1 MDLFILFAN
10 DYTLTRDIV
19 LHSKSSS
26 SFHQRFGNMQKAT
39 TLSILT
45 LNINVSICA
54 YSIKK
59 NQPPNPSY
67 RFVNDKCGVNLVGPF
82 LQVFHAPLGLGVDTR
97 HLVEQQGGRVVI
109 HKHVV

>member
-10 DYTLTRDIV
+10 DYTLTRDI
-19 LHSKSSS
+19 
-26 SFHQRFGNMQKAT
+26 GNMQKAT

-59 NQPPNPSY
+59 NTQPPNPSY

-97 HLVEQQGGRVVI
+97 HLVEQQGGRVVV